1 MTPKLST
8 NARGADIPRDMK
20 AALLLLCLLP
30 FQSEAG
36 LKWESTREA
45 VPYKQGVGVYRAAF
59 AFKNTG
65 KTPVTITDIKTGCA
79 CCTIGRVKKRDYAP
93 GESGR
98 LEMAI
103 DLRGKEAPVVKPVI
117 VEVSGGDAP
126 TTLILE
132 VKTPRD
138 AVVKIPRAVPGIRK

>member
-1 MTPKLST
+1 
-8 NARGADIPRDMK
+8 MK
-20 AALLLLCLLP
+20 AALFLLCLLP
-30 FQSEAG
+30 FKSQAG
-36 LKWESTREA
+36 LKWESTRET
-45 VPYKQGVGVYRAAF
+45 VPYQQGVGVYRGAF

-65 KTPVTITDIKTGCA
+65 KTPVTITDIKKGCA

-98 LEMAI
+98 VEMAI
-103 DLRGKEAPVVKPVI
+103 DLRGKEAPVIKPVV
-117 VEVSGGDAP
+117 VEVSGGDTP

-132 VKTPRD
+132 VTTPRN

>member
-1 MTPKLST
+1 
-8 NARGADIPRDMK
+8 MK
-20 AALLLLCLLP
+20 AALFLLCLLP

-36 LKWESTREA
+36 LKWESTRQV
-45 VPYKQGVGVYRAAF
+45 VPYKQGIGVYRAAF
-59 AFKNTG
+59 AFTNTG
-65 KTPVTITDIKTGCA
+65 KTRVTIADIKTGCA
-79 CCTIGRVKKRDYAP
+79 CCTIGRVKKREYAP

-98 LEMAI
+98 VEMAI
-103 DLRGKEAPVVKPVI
+103 DLRGKEAPVVKPVV

-132 VKTPRD
+132 VKTPRN